1 MLLPGFGTSELD
13 LEKTNWRQWAAGAE
27 KALDTLT
34 ARYKKV
40 YIVGFS
46 MGGSIALHLAA
57 RHKVAGVILL
67 APCIYINGQSRL
79 ITPEYAIKHLAQFMA
94 TDYIIND
101 KMRAF
106 DFSAMKDRPYYH
118 LFPINSL
125 KELVGL
131 EETARGEIGEVEE
144 PVIIIQ
150 SVNDRTVDKS
160 GPAYLVNHL
169 PRKDAE
175 VVWVERSMHL
185 LALDAERTGYLRKPV
200 NSYFGISPVVQSG
213 GTACATTGG
222 ITCPARRCP
231 GHLLR
236 PCLLHPGRRRQ
247 SATVTE

>member
-1 MLLPGFGTSELD
+1 MGGRP
-13 LEKTNWRQWAAGAE
+13 EKV
-27 KALDTLT
+27 LDTLT

-67 APCIYINGQSRL
+67 APCIYINGQNRL
-79 ITPEYAIKHLAQFMA
+79 ITPEYAIKHLAQFMT

-106 DFSAMKDRPYYH
+106 DFSALKDRPYYH

-160 GPAYLVNHL
+160 GPTYLASHL
-169 PRKDAE
+169 PRTA
-175 VVWVERSMHL
+175 RGFL
-185 LALDAERTGYLRKPV
+185 GGALNAP
-200 NSYFGISPVVQSG
+200 SYP
-213 GTACATTGG
+213 
-222 ITCPARRCP
+222 
-231 GHLLR
+231 
-236 PCLLHPGRRRQ
+236 
-247 SATVTE
+247 